1 MLSRRT
7 FDDEMMN
14 ILLISPRPGLHH
26 LLIDEVNVLL
36 QEMADAF
43 PEILSLV
50 SIGKTGDGRDIPMIK
65 VEAFDHFVRQNFRI
79 KK

>member
-1 MLSRRT
+1 
-7 FDDEMMN
+7 MMN

-26 LLIDEVNVLL
+26 LLIDEVNVLM

-43 PEILSLV
+43 PELLKLV

-65 VEAFDHFVRQNFRI
+65 LEAFDHFIRNKPGI
-79 KK
+79 K

>member
-1 MLSRRT
+1 
-7 FDDEMMN
+7 MMN

-26 LLIDEVNVLL
+26 LLIDEVNVLM

-43 PEILSLV
+43 PELLKLV

-65 VEAFDHFVRQNFRI
+65 LEAFDHIARQTPTL
-79 KK
+79 K

>member
-1 MLSRRT
+1 
-7 FDDEMMN
+7 MMN

-26 LLIDEVNVLL
+26 LLIDEVNVLM

-43 PEILSLV
+43 PELLKLV

-65 VEAFDHFVRQNFRI
+65 LEAFDHFIRNKHGI
-79 KK
+79 K

>member
-1 MLSRRT
+1 
-7 FDDEMMN
+7 MMN

-26 LLIDEVNVLL
+26 LLIDEVNVLM

-43 PEILSLV
+43 PELLKLV

-65 VEAFDHFVRQNFRI
+65 LEAFDHIARQNPNL
-79 KK
+79 K

>member
-26 LLIDEVNVLL
+26 LLIDEVNVLM

-43 PEILSLV
+43 PELLKLV
-50 SIGKTGDGRDIPMIK
+50 SIGKTGDGRDILMIK
-65 VEAFDHFVRQNFRI
+65 LEAFDHFIRNKPGI
-79 KK
+79 K